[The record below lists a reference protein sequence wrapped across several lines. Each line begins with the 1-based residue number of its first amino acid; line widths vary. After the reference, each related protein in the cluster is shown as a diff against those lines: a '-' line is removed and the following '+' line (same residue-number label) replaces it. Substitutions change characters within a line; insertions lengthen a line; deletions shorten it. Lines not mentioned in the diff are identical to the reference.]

1 MHKPPMLIYFSLLK
15 KCDSA
20 QTIFQPAA
28 SILGNSLRYTYIQ
41 KGALYCNE
49 EKTNN
54 KSVAC
59 HMHN

>member
-1 MHKPPMLIYFSLLK
+1 MLIYFSLLK
-15 KCDSA
+15 KSDSA